1 MYCKIELKKEDKE
14 RKRTKKLYMTR
25 KLEIKENG
33 FIVITYIDGNGVENK
48 EYYTK
53 NEILEL
59 EITE

>member
-1 MYCKIELKKEDKE
+1 MFCKIELKKEGKE

-25 KLEIKENG
+25 KLEINENG
-33 FIVITYIDGNGVENK
+33 FIIITYIDGDGRENK

-53 NEILEL
+53 NEIFGL

>member
-1 MYCKIELKKEDKE
+1 MYCKIDLKKVGKE

-25 KLEIKENG
+25 KLEINKDG
-33 FIVITYIDGNGVENK
+33 FIIITYIDGNGMENK

-53 NEILEL
+53 NEIFEL